1 MYRVAV
7 ITLSDKGARGEREDV
22 SGQVIEDMV
31 KEAGYKVVS
40 RQLLSDDRQ
49 GLTDA
54 LISLCDSNTAELILT
69 TGGTGFS
76 PRDNAPEATLT
87 ACERMAPGIAE
98 AMRMASLQITPRA
111 MLSRAVSGIRK
122 KTLIVNLPGSPKAV
136 KENLSFILPTLDT
149 ALPFSSAMTAMCTPM
164 SRLGGVIL
172 AAGLSSRMK
181 QFKPLMMIDGKSM
194 IRHVIDLMRGAGA
207 ETIVVVT
214 GHNRARIEAHLADAG
229 VLFRVQPRLCA
240 HPAARIPA
248 HRVVRITWTRRPHPH
263 LPRRCAVG
271 FAANRSRPACA
282 LRGLRATHVSRRSRT
297 PRHFGRFS
305 HSHADDL

>member
-31 KEAGYKVVS
+31 KEAGYEVVS

-76 PRDNAPEATLT
+76 SRDNAPEATLA
-87 ACERMAPGIAE
+87 ACERMVPGIAE
-98 AMRMASLQITPRA
+98 AMRIASLQITPRA

-136 KENLSFILPTLDT
+136 KENLSFILPTLEHGI
-149 ALPFSSAMTAMCTPM
+149 A
-164 SRLGGVIL
+164 IL
-172 AAGLSSRMK
+172 VGD
-181 QFKPLMMIDGKSM
+181 DG
-194 IRHVIDLMRGAGA
+194 
-207 ETIVVVT
+207 EC
-214 GHNRARIEAHLADAG
+214 AR
-229 VLFRVQPRLCA
+229 P
-240 HPAARIPA
+240 
-248 HRVVRITWTRRPHPH
+248 
-263 LPRRCAVG
+263 
-271 FAANRSRPACA
+271 
-282 LRGLRATHVSRRSRT
+282 
-297 PRHFGRFS
+297 
-305 HSHADDL
+305 

>member
-1 MYRVAV
+1 MYRVAI

-31 KEAGYKVVS
+31 KEAGYEVVS

-54 LISLCDSNTAELILT
+54 LISLCDSNAAELILT

-76 PRDNAPEATLT
+76 PRDNAPEVTLA

-136 KENLSFILPTLDT
+136 KENLSFILPTLEHGI
-149 ALPFSSAMTAMCTPM
+149 A
-164 SRLGGVIL
+164 IL
-172 AAGLSSRMK
+172 VGD
-181 QFKPLMMIDGKSM
+181 DG
-194 IRHVIDLMRGAGA
+194 
-207 ETIVVVT
+207 EC
-214 GHNRARIEAHLADAG
+214 AR
-229 VLFRVQPRLCA
+229 P
-240 HPAARIPA
+240 
-248 HRVVRITWTRRPHPH
+248 
-263 LPRRCAVG
+263 
-271 FAANRSRPACA
+271 
-282 LRGLRATHVSRRSRT
+282 
-297 PRHFGRFS
+297 
-305 HSHADDL
+305 

>member
-76 PRDNAPEATLT
+76 SRDNAPEATLA
-87 ACERMAPGIAE
+87 ACERMAPSIAE

-136 KENLSFILPTLDT
+136 KENLSFILPTLEHGI
-149 ALPFSSAMTAMCTPM
+149 A
-164 SRLGGVIL
+164 IL
-172 AAGLSSRMK
+172 VGD
-181 QFKPLMMIDGKSM
+181 DG
-194 IRHVIDLMRGAGA
+194 
-207 ETIVVVT
+207 EC
-214 GHNRARIEAHLADAG
+214 AR
-229 VLFRVQPRLCA
+229 P
-240 HPAARIPA
+240 
-248 HRVVRITWTRRPHPH
+248 
-263 LPRRCAVG
+263 
-271 FAANRSRPACA
+271 
-282 LRGLRATHVSRRSRT
+282 
-297 PRHFGRFS
+297 
-305 HSHADDL
+305 